1 MNRRDDNPLD
11 EAESLLE
18 EHGVPY
24 RRLSSCR
31 LQVEDLVLDA
41 DGTLRVHGNP
51 ARLPNTGVHELLRL
65 LRRRE
70 SFRRRYGAARPPSA
84 DAREADPGRPALKRR
99 LERASNGR
107 RRAERERDE
116 IWAEW
121 LRALAECEKAEAE
134 RDKALAEW
142 EETAVERDE
151 ALAKLRKAKR
161 RLWAKSAECAGL
173 RLELREG

>member
-1 MNRRDDNPLD
+1 MSRHEEDPLE

-18 EHGVPY
+18 EHGIPY
-24 RRLSSCR
+24 RRISSRR

-51 ARLPNTGVHELLRL
+51 ARLPNTGVHELMRL

-70 SFRRRYGAARPPSA
+70 AFRRRYGAARPPGA
-84 DAREADPGRPALKRR
+84 DAREADPGRRARKRR

-121 LRALAECEKAEAE
+121 LKALAEREKAEAE
-134 RDKALAEW
+134 RNKALAEW
-142 EETAVERDE
+142 EKTAAERDK

-161 RLWAKSAECAGL
+161 RLWAKSAERDDL

>member
-1 MNRRDDNPLD
+1 MNCRDDDTLD

-18 EHGVPY
+18 EHGIPY
-24 RRLSSCR
+24 RRISSNR

-51 ARLPNTGVHELLRL
+51 ARLPNTGVHELMRL

-70 SFRRRYGAARPPSA
+70 AFRRRYGAARPPGA
-84 DAREADPGRPALKRR
+84 DAREGDVRRRARKLR
-99 LERASNGR
+99 LERASKAR

-121 LRALAECEKAEAE
+121 AKALAECEKAEAE
-134 RDKALAEW
+134 RDKALADW
-142 EETAVERDE
+142 EKTAVERDD

-161 RLWAKSAECAGL
+161 RLWAKSAECDDL